1 MSVPDSSPDS
11 HSATGALKAHADD
24 ASFETDFADL
34 AARFAAQSGGG
45 LSPELSADLALE
57 IVLNEIVEQ
66 ACMATGA
73 TGAAIVLQRDGEMI
87 CRASSGSTAPD
98 LGSRLNTSSG
108 LSGACIRTRQIQR
121 CNDVTDDARA
131 DVEAS
136 NRLGI
141 RSVMVMPLL
150 RGEELVGVFELFSSR
165 ANAFEEREEGKLEV
179 LAGRAMS
186 NLERASERLE
196 AHPATL
202 PVAEAFSDI
211 PFDLPEESPRW
222 SFDFVTAVLGVAVL
236 VCALLLGV
244 LLGRHLGVRDAKAH
258 KRSAAPVVAV
268 ATPTGSNPTS
278 QESAGNHQMQRSTP
292 TSSVHGATAARVP
305 PGGLLV
311 SENGKEVFRMSPA
324 QIPSDHAT
332 DEEAINVERASSVE
346 PEKIVE
352 LTPTA
357 AESIL
362 MRRVEPEYPAAARDG
377 RVQGAVVL
385 DVHIGANGAVQD
397 VEVVSG
403 APLLAQASTEAVKQW
418 RFKPR
423 AVNGR
428 PAEME
433 TRVTLNFRLPQA
445 N

>member
-1 MSVPDSSPDS
+1 
-11 HSATGALKAHADD
+11 
-24 ASFETDFADL
+24 
-34 AARFAAQSGGG
+34 
-45 LSPELSADLALE
+45 
-57 IVLNEIVEQ
+57 
-66 ACMATGA
+66 
-73 TGAAIVLQRDGEMI
+73 
-87 CRASSGSTAPD
+87 
-98 LGSRLNTSSG
+98 
-108 LSGACIRTRQIQR
+108 
-121 CNDVTDDARA
+121 
-131 DVEAS
+131 
-136 NRLGI
+136 
-141 RSVMVMPLL
+141 
-150 RGEELVGVFELFSSR
+150 
-165 ANAFEEREEGKLEV
+165 
-179 LAGRAMS
+179 
-186 NLERASERLE
+186 
-196 AHPATL
+196 
-202 PVAEAFSDI
+202 
-211 PFDLPEESPRW
+211 
-222 SFDFVTAVLGVAVL
+222 
-236 VCALLLGV
+236 
-244 LLGRHLGVRDAKAH
+244 
-258 KRSAAPVVAV
+258 
-268 ATPTGSNPTS
+268 
-278 QESAGNHQMQRSTP
+278 
-292 TSSVHGATAARVP
+292 
-305 PGGLLV
+305 
-311 SENGKEVFRMSPA
+311 MSPA